1 MQNLEGNSDAL
12 TDVAYRYANAYRIRR
27 GELANMI
34 ENERKST
41 PFLWIIFTFIFNPIL
56 NVILSYIGKL
66 LAPNLVQLV
75 PQMAQAAGSFVL

>member
-1 MQNLEGNSDAL
+1 
-12 TDVAYRYANAYRIRR
+12 
-27 GELANMI
+27 MI